1 MITYTWKIEEL
12 EWLNRASGLA
22 KVVCM
27 VRGRCEGT
35 KDDHTCYLP
44 FTVDLVL
51 PESSSFISYDNL
63 TEEQVLTWAKTALGA
78 DQISN
83 MESTIATLIEEDL
96 EGGNSVKHV
105 SELPWLTQ

>member
-35 KDDHTCYLP
+35 QDDHTCHLP
-44 FTVDLVL
+44 FTADLSL
-51 PESSSFISYDNL
+51 PESSSYISYDDL
-63 TEEQVLTWAKTALGA
+63 TEEQVLTWAKTALGTPRTS
-78 DQISN
+78 D
-83 MESTIATLIEEDL
+83 MESTIATLITEDL
-96 EGGNSVKHV
+96 AEGNSVKHV
-105 SELPWLTQ
+105 SQLPWLT